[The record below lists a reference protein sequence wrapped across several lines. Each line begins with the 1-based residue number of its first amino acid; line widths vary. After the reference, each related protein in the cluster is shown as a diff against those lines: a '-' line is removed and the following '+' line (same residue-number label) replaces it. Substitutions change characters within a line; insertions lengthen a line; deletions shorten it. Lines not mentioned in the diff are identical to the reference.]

1 MITAKDAIKM
11 TEENSVAIIG
21 DYMTTTVEP
30 AIKAAAKRGL
40 RQCSITAVPRY
51 EVREL
56 ILRELLNA
64 GFTAKM
70 HNGMNQLDQSYL
82 EIKW

>member
-1 MITAKDAIKM
+1 MFTAKEAIKM
-11 TEENSVAIIG
+11 TEENSVAMISE
-21 DYMTTTVEP
+21 YMTNTIEP

-40 RQCSITAVPRY
+40 RICNITAVPRY

-64 GFTAKM
+64 GYSAKM
-70 HNGMNQLDQSYL
+70 HTGMNQLDQSYL

>member
-21 DYMTTTVEP
+21 EYMTNTVEP

-40 RQCSITAVPRY
+40 RNCNITAVPRF

-64 GFTAKM
+64 GFSAKM
-70 HNGMNQLDQSYL
+70 VSGMNQMEQSYL